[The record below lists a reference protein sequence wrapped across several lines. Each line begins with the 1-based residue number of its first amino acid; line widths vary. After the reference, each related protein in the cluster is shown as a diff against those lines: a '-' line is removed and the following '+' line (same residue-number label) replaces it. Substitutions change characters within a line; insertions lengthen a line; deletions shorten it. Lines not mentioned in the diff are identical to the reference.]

1 MDESKSAFLE
11 RIFMENYSDMES
23 FARRFFQNEDI
34 AQDAVQ
40 ETFLVAQIKI
50 EQLIVSPEPRGWL
63 FNALKNVCG
72 NIYKQQKHLAAIVP
86 EEDYNAAEPME
97 LSVLTEYQGAI
108 PAEDLQLLI
117 WIYCD
122 EDTYADA
129 AQRLGISLAAC
140 KKRIQRAKLKFKEAL
155 NEKV

>member
-1 MDESKSAFLE
+1 
-11 RIFMENYSDMES
+11 
-23 FARRFFQNEDI
+23 
-34 AQDAVQ
+34 
-40 ETFLVAQIKI
+40 
-50 EQLIVSPEPRGWL
+50 
-63 FNALKNVCG
+63 
-72 NIYKQQKHLAAIVP
+72 
-86 EEDYNAAEPME
+86 ME

-129 AQRLGISLAAC
+129 AQRLGSSLAAC

>member
-11 RIFMENYSDMES
+11 RMFMENYSDMES

-86 EEDYNAAEPME
+86 EEDYDAAEPME

-129 AQRLGISLAAC
+129 AQRLGSSLAAC
-140 KKRIQRAKLKFKEAL
+140 KKRIQRAKLKFKETL